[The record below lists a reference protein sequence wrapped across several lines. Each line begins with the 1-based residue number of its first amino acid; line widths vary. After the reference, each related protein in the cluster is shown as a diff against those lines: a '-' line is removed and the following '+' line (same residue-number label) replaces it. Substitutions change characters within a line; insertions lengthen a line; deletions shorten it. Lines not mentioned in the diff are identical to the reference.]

1 MELSAVYICFVVR
14 KTLTTM
20 LLQQSLV
27 TFEPISNIAIISS
40 VYSFAL
46 KLNFLYIFFRVC
58 GFINVQC

>member
-20 LLQQSLV
+20 LLQQSQV

-40 VYSFAL
+40 IYLFAL
-46 KLNFLYIFFRVC
+46 KLNFLFTYFLEYVAL
-58 GFINVQC
+58 